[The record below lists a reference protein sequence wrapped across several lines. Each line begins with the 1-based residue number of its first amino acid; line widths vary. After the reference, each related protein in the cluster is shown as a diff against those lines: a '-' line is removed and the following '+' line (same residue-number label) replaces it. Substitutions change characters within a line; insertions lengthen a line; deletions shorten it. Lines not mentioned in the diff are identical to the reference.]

1 MKTTILLL
9 FSLIFACHTQAQT
22 IRGYVTDSL
31 TQEPLPGATVTLHR
45 KMETSILDYAI
56 TDAEGR
62 FSFKRSDAKE
72 LNINDK

>member
-9 FSLIFACHTQAQT
+9 FSLLFACHTQAQT

-45 KMETSILDYAI
+45 ETGTSLLDYAI
-56 TDAEGR
+56 TDAEGL
-62 FSFKRSDAKE
+62 E
-72 LNINDK
+72 YLNHLLGV